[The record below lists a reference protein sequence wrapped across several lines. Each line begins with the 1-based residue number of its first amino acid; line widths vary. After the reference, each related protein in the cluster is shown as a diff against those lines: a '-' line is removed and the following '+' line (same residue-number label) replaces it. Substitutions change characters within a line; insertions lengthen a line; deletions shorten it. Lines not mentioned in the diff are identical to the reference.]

1 MNKTINN
8 LIMYKPKNK
17 LQQLAL
23 TYLVHNFPDLNEIRN
38 INKIFLMFNTSD
50 NGKLSREETYQGLL
64 KYLNY
69 SSEEELEQKVNKIFK
84 NIDNDN
90 NGFIECEEFARAGI
104 DKKILKE
111 PNILKFSFDFID
123 KDHSGEITINELK
136 EVFKIKKKED
146 ETQLK
151 KMIKSMDTDS
161 NGKISYSEYKH
172 MMLKIID
179 QK

>member
-1 MNKTINN
+1 MF
-8 LIMYKPKNK
+8 KNSK
-17 LQQLAL
+17 
-23 TYLVHNFPDLNEIRN
+23 HKH
-38 INKIFLMFNTSD
+38 KI
-50 NGKLSREETYQGLL
+50 GKQAEE
-64 KYLNY
+64 
-69 SSEEELEQKVNKIFK
+69 IFK